1 MLALRGNWWEGQ
13 QRTEQAVNSPHPIA
27 AEATHAEADLPNIP
41 PVDASLP
48 RQPLVRRALQTLL
61 SRAYLLWM
69 ANPLNMSRLPVSA
82 LTRTVRFP
90 KATLIASWTG
100 RETLASR
107 PVYGTIP

>member
-1 MLALRGNWWEGQ
+1 MNGFHHNRERGNWSEGQ
-13 QRTEQAVNSPHPIA
+13 QIPEQAGYSPHPIA

-41 PVDASLP
+41 PVDVSLP

-82 LTRTVRFP
+82 LTRT
-90 KATLIASWTG
+90 TT
-100 RETLASR
+100 
-107 PVYGTIP
+107 GTIRDTTAIT